1 MKPHPSYSTECTRP
15 TRYICSYTF
24 LLYVPP
30 PPPAERLRCSARSKT
45 LNNVVMTMRL

>member
-1 MKPHPSYSTECTRP
+1 MTPHPSYSTECTRP

-30 PPPAERLRCSARSKT
+30 PPPAETVCYSLHFLK
-45 LNNVVMTMRL
+45 LNSN